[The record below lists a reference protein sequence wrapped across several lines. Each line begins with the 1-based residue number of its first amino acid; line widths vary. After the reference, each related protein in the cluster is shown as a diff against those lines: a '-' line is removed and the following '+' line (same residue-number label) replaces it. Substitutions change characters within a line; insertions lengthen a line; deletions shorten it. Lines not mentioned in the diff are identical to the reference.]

1 MRVRVRARVRV
12 RVRARALTLV
22 TLKGSMIETKLLRR
36 ARFWKKMTTWLRDT
50 GRVVGRVRVG
60 LGVGVG

>member
-1 MRVRVRARVRV
+1 M
-12 RVRARALTLV
+12 TLV